1 LSCKFPYRA
10 GWERKEDSKINF
22 DREKEGKNKNLSYR
36 EATQHIKAFFFFSLG
51 DRHKLKKPPSTKI
64 LMSLLFNFLY
74 LISKETQHCNKVSQL
89 THQPG

>member
-36 EATQHIKAFFFFSLG
+36 EATQHIKAFFFFL
-51 DRHKLKKPPSTKI
+51 
-64 LMSLLFNFLY
+64 
-74 LISKETQHCNKVSQL
+74 
-89 THQPG
+89 